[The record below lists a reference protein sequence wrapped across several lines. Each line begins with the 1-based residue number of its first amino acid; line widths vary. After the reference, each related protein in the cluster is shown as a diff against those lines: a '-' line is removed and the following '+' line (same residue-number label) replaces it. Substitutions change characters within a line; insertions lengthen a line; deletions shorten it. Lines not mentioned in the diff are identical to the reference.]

1 LISWLENGAW
11 RILLKRRYRDG
22 NWGMIIPLH
31 PFLQRGYEARRQN
44 PQYDATVS
52 DSNFFAAI
60 RRRLYAF
67 SRTDHLRLFAQA

>member
-1 LISWLENGAW
+1 
-11 RILLKRRYRDG
+11 
-22 NWGMIIPLH
+22 MIIPLH